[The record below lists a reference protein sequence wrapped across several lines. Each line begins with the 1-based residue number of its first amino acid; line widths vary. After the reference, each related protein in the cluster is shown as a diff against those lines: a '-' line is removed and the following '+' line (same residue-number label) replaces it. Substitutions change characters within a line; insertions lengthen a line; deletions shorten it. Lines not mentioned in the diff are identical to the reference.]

1 MKSLFRNT
9 AINAFS
15 LFILS
20 QILEGVK
27 IIGGVPT
34 FILGGF
40 VLCLM
45 TKILRPLLE
54 LVALPLNIVTFGTFS
69 FLINVII
76 LYLLTIFI
84 PQISIN
90 PFVFRGVSFLGFV
103 IPQVSFNSFF
113 AFVVSAFALSI
124 ITGSIQWLIKK

>member
-1 MKSLFRNT
+1 MRSLLRNT
-9 AINAFS
+9 GVNAFS

-20 QILEGVK
+20 QFLEGVR
-27 IIGGVPT
+27 ITGGIST

-69 FLINVII
+69 FLINAII

-84 PQISIN
+84 PQISII
-90 PFVFRGVSFLGFV
+90 PFVFKGITFLGFV

-124 ITGSIQWLIKK
+124 ITGLIQWLIKK